1 MMYKPPSSDR
11 RHRCVR
17 DCSDHTIF
25 FLYMNIIL
33 TVQAE
38 YSYFQPTLD
47 SNFLVNVAVHYSAQ
61 FLDCRIE
68 FRIHYMASAVFAVS
82 WLVLR
87 DF

>member
-11 RHRCVR
+11 SHRCVR

-33 TVQAE
+33 TIQAE
-38 YSYFQPTLD
+38 YSFQPIST
-47 SNFLVNVAVHYSAQ
+47 FLVNVAVHYSAQ

-68 FRIHYMASAVFAVS
+68 FRIHYMASAVFVVS